1 MSSRQQRTELPRHA
15 AHSGSDSSSAA
26 VRHLHPRSTTQSVQR
41 SAPHDAVGIAV
52 QRLQAGEMVIVIDDP
67 DRENEGDLVMAA
79 QFATP
84 ANMAFM
90 VRHTTGIICAPMT
103 DARADQLGL
112 PLMVTTNTDPHG
124 TAFTVSVDAVGTGT
138 GVSAGA
144 RAATV
149 AALAASTTS
158 ADDLRVPGHIFPLRA
173 RAGGVLERG
182 GHTEAAVDLLRLA
195 EVDEV
200 AVIGELVA
208 DDGDMMRG
216 QELMRFAAQHDLPVV
231 SIAELVAHRQQV
243 EPTVQLCGQADLPT
257 AYGVF
262 AAQSYRD
269 DATGLEHLVLVGGDH
284 NELMDRPEGVLTR
297 VHSECLTGDLAASLR
312 CDCGDQLRESLQQIS
327 RDGGILIYL
336 RGHEGRGIGLGDK
349 LRAYT
354 LQQAGRDTVDA
365 NLELGLPVDSRD
377 YAAAAQILHQLG
389 VTRIRLISNNPVKS
403 EKLAGY
409 GIEVVDCLHLPTR
422 ATTHNIN
429 YLRTKKDR
437 LGHVIDLVPSEEAP
451 CG

>member
-1 MSSRQQRTELPRHA
+1 MSSPQQQTVLPHTEHP
-15 AHSGSDSSSAA
+15 GSDSASAP
-26 VRHLHPRSTTQSVQR
+26 VRHLHPRSTPRSVHR
-41 SAPHDAVGIAV
+41 SALRDAVAIAV
-52 QRLQAGEMVIVIDDP
+52 QRLQAGEMIVVVDDP

-79 QFATP
+79 QFVTP
-84 ANMAFM
+84 ADMAFM

-149 AALAASTTS
+149 AALAATTTT
-158 ADDLRVPGHIFPLRA
+158 ADDLRLPGHIFPLRA

-195 EVDEV
+195 ELHEV
-200 AVIGELVA
+200 AVISELVA

-216 QELMRFAAQHDLPVV
+216 QDLMRFAAQHDLAVV
-231 SIAELVAHRQQV
+231 SIAELMAHRQRA
-243 EPTVQLCGQADLPT
+243 EATVQLCGQADLPT
-257 AYGVF
+257 DYGVF
-262 AAQSYRD
+262 LAQSYRD
-269 DATGLEHLVLVGGDH
+269 DATGLEHLVLVAGDH

-312 CDCGDQLRESLQQIS
+312 CDCGDQLRESLQLIS

-377 YAAAAQILHQLG
+377 YAAAAQILHQLD

-409 GIEVVDCLHLPTR
+409 GIEVRDCLHLPAR

-437 LGHVIDLVPSEEAP
+437 LGHAIDLSPSEEVP